1 MLHNRLLAG
10 AIVMLTLLTACN
22 SKKGDNNTPNTTN
35 EAIADTT
42 VAEQV
47 ADSTIYGTS
56 GEDFGMSTFCLITDK
71 GDTLQV
77 CRTANDG
84 SDAKIYGSIE
94 YGDRYAMTT
103 RDNGESLGVLINL
116 TELNKKL
123 KDYEICNGKLVVNGD
138 TVAVEKYLK

>member
-1 MLHNRLLAG
+1 
-10 AIVMLTLLTACN
+10 MLTLLTACN
-22 SKKGDNNTPNTTN
+22 SKKGDNPLPNTTN
-35 EAIADTT
+35 EAAADTI

-71 GDTLQV
+71 GDTLQL

-84 SDAKIYGSIE
+84 SDAQIYGSIE

-116 TELNKKL
+116 TELDKKL
-123 KDYEICNGKLVVNGD
+123 KDYEICNGKLIVNGD
-138 TVAVEKYLK
+138 TVAIDTYLK

>member
-1 MLHNRLLAG
+1 MLQNRLLAG

-22 SKKGDNNTPNTTN
+22 SKKGESNIPNTTN
-35 EAIADTT
+35 EATADTIAT
-42 VAEQV
+42 EQV

-84 SDAKIYGSIE
+84 TDANIYGSIE

-116 TELNKKL
+116 TELDKKL
-123 KDYEICNGKLVVNGD
+123 KNYEIVNGKLIVKGD
-138 TVAVEKYLK
+138 TVALDKYFK

>member
-1 MLHNRLLAG
+1 MLQNRLLVG
-10 AIVMLTLLTACN
+10 GFVLLMLLTACN
-22 SKKGDNNTPNTTN
+22 SKRGNNNDINPINDTT
-35 EAIADTT
+35 ADTT
-42 VAEQV
+42 VTEQV

-56 GEDFGMSTFCLITDK
+56 GEDFGMSTFCLITDR

-84 SDAKIYGSIE
+84 SDARIYGSIE

-116 TELNKKL
+116 TELDKKL
-123 KDYEICNGKLVVNGD
+123 KDYEIRNGNVVVKNDTIALEKLF
-138 TVAVEKYLK
+138 K

>member
-22 SKKGDNNTPNTTN
+22 SKKGESNIPNTTN
-35 EAIADTT
+35 EAAADTI

-71 GDTLQV
+71 GDTLQL

-84 SDAKIYGSIE
+84 SDAQIYGSIE
-94 YGDRYAMTT
+94 YGGRYAMTT

-116 TELNKKL
+116 TELDKKL

-138 TVAVEKYLK
+138 TVAIDTYLK

>member
-22 SKKGDNNTPNTTN
+22 SKKGENNAPNTTN
-35 EAIADTT
+35 EVAADTIA
-42 VAEQV
+42 AEQA

-84 SDAKIYGSIE
+84 TDAKIYGSIE

-116 TELNKKL
+116 TELDKQL